1 LVDSAAVGE
10 ERQAMNNSRWWSFA
24 QDPTPTRP
32 SAGPGVAPTARPLA
46 APRVIVVG
54 NEKGGAGKTT
64 FCSLIAVAMLYR
76 GARVAVIDLDL
87 RQSSLGR
94 FMANRRRWLKSA
106 GVEAPVPLE
115 FKLADDNDA
124 LSRTDPAGIVGLFEE
139 AITLAM
145 RNADIVVIDTP
156 GGDTPVSRAAHLQ
169 ADIVVTPMNDSF
181 VDFDVLGT
189 VDPVTL
195 DLLRPSHYSRVV
207 HDARRTRT
215 AYGRKLD
222 WVVTPNR
229 LAPTEARNRERL
241 QRDIQA
247 LARQVGF
254 RIGPSLNE
262 RVIYRELF
270 PFGLTVAD
278 LAAGVK
284 PVKITAPR
292 EVVRDEVNA
301 ILTALGLD
309 DVGFREEA
317 RRRPGRFWRR

>member
-1 LVDSAAVGE
+1 
-10 ERQAMNNSRWWSFA
+10 MNSRWWSFG
-24 QDPTPTRP
+24 REG
-32 SAGPGVAPTARPLA
+32 SAPARSPQAPTQRLT
-46 APRVIVVG
+46 APKVIVVG

-94 FMANRRRWLKSA
+94 FMANRRRWVQSA
-106 GVEAPVPLE
+106 GAEAPIPLE
-115 FKLADDNDA
+115 FKLSENTDE
-124 LSRTDPAGIVGLFEE
+124 LSRSDPAGIVGLFEQ

-169 ADIVVTPMNDSF
+169 ADVVVTPMNDSF
-181 VDFDVLGT
+181 VDFDVLGI
-189 VDPVTL
+189 VDPLTL
-195 DLLRPSHYSRVV
+195 DLVRPSHYARVV

-215 AYGRKLD
+215 VYSRQLD
-222 WVVTPNR
+222 WVVMPNR

-241 QRDIQA
+241 QRDLQA

-254 RIGPSLNE
+254 RIGPSLSE

-278 LAAGVK
+278 LSTGLR
-284 PVKITAPR
+284 PIKITTPR
-292 EVVRDEVNA
+292 EAVKSEFEAVLA
-301 ILTALGLD
+301 SLGLD
-309 DVGFREEA
+309 VLAFDQPPFRPVE
-317 RRRPGRFWRR
+317 RPWER

>member
-1 LVDSAAVGE
+1 
-10 ERQAMNNSRWWSFA
+10 M
-24 QDPTPTRP
+24 
-32 SAGPGVAPTARPLA
+32 GPGRGAPPFRRLA

-64 FCSLIAVAMLYR
+64 LSSLIAIAMLYR

-94 FMANRRRWLKSA
+94 FLANRRRWVSSA
-106 GVEAPVPLE
+106 GVEAPMPVE
-115 FKLADDNDA
+115 YQLAQDNDA
-124 LSRTDPAGIVGLFEE
+124 LSRAEPGAIVGLFEE

-169 ADIVVTPMNDSF
+169 GDVVVTPMNDSF
-181 VDFDVLGT
+181 VDFDVLGI

-195 DLLRPSHYSRVV
+195 DLLRPSHYARVV
-207 HDARRTRT
+207 HDARRTR
-215 AYGRKLD
+215 ALYHRQLD
-222 WVVTPNR
+222 WVVIPNR
-229 LAPTEARNRERL
+229 LASSEARNRERL
-241 QRDIQA
+241 QRDVEA

-254 RIGPSLNE
+254 RIGPSLSE

-278 LAAGVK
+278 LSPGIR
-284 PVKITAPR
+284 PIKITTPR
-292 EVVRDEVNA
+292 AAVKAEVEAVLGE
-301 ILTALGLD
+301 LGLGD
-309 DVGFREEA
+309 LAFDASPFKPPAGL
-317 RRRPGRFWRR
+317 WRG

>member
-1 LVDSAAVGE
+1 MS
-10 ERQAMNNSRWWSFA
+10 SRNWWSLGRDRTEPRPA
-24 QDPTPTRP
+24 TPQ
-32 SAGPGVAPTARPLA
+32 APPQRLT
-46 APRVIVVG
+46 APRVIVIG

-64 FCSLIAVAMLYR
+64 VSSLISIAMLYK

-87 RQSSLGR
+87 RQSSLSR
-94 FMANRRRWLKSA
+94 FLANRRRWVASA
-106 GVEAPVPLE
+106 GVDAPMPLE
-115 FKLADDNDA
+115 YKLAEDTDA
-124 LSRTDPAGIVGLFEE
+124 LSRADPAGIVGLFEQ

-145 RNADIVVIDTP
+145 RSADIVVIDTP

-169 ADIVVTPMNDSF
+169 ADVVVTPMNDSF
-181 VDFDVLGT
+181 VDFDVLGI

-195 DLLRPSHYSRVV
+195 DLIRPSHYSRVV

-215 AYGRKLD
+215 VYQRQLD
-222 WVVTPNR
+222 WVVMPNR

-254 RIGPSLNE
+254 RIGPALSE

-278 LAAGVK
+278 LAPGVR
-284 PVKITAPR
+284 PIKITTPR
-292 EVVRDEVNA
+292 EVVKAEMRAVLA
-301 ILTALGLD
+301 ALDLD
-309 DVGFREEA
+309 NLVFD
-317 RRRPGRFWRR
+317 RRPFQPPAGLWRG